1 MVPGHDSFGTVRP
14 FSHVTMWMMAF
25 FVYMLEC
32 SDGTLYAGSTPDLK
46 KRLHAHNHLKSG
58 ARYTRARRPVRLVY
72 SKKCRSLK
80 EARRREYELKQLKRS
95 QKLVL
100 VNAGR

>member
-1 MVPGHDSFGTVRP
+1 MVSEIMSFP
-14 FSHVTMWMMAF
+14 MAF

-32 SDGTLYAGSTPDLK
+32 SDGTLYSGSTPDLK

-72 SKKCRSLK
+72 SKKCRTLK
-80 EARRREYELKQLKRS
+80 EARRREYELKQLTRG
-95 QKLVL
+95 QKLDL
-100 VNAGR
+100 VNVAR